1 MKTLIVTNYYLP
13 GIKGGGPVNSIKNIV
28 ESVKGNFDILTKSK
42 DVGESQNYK
51 NININKWNIIG
62 ENKIFYLNSF
72 PLIRIYKILKKE
84 KYDVIYLNSLFATLS
99 IYVCFL
105 TIFSKTKII
114 LAPRGELNQN
124 ALSLKKFKK
133 RIFKFLIKYYIKFRK
148 VLFHAT
154 SKSEEKDIKDNFDVE
169 VKTISNLPSKRPG
182 NINVP
187 YKEEKYLKII
197 CVARISKMK
206 NIHYAI
212 CRLKAIK
219 QGNVIFDIYGT
230 NEDDEYK
237 KYCENIS
244 LNSNI
249 KVNFKGNT
257 PKEILNTKYKEYNLF
272 FLPTLG
278 ENFGHSIIEAIQNH
292 IPVLISDNTPWM
304 EFEDKK
310 VGFNYSLNNE
320 EYFESCLMNLIDM
333 NDEQYKNNFTGFES
347 FIKTELKTE
356 ENIKKYYELLVS
368 KT

>member
-28 ESVKGNFDILTKSK
+28 ESVKGDFDILTKSK
-42 DVGESQNYK
+42 DFGEKQNYQD
-51 NININKWNIIG
+51 ININQWNISNGNRIY
-62 ENKIFYLNSF
+62 YLDKL
-72 PLIRIYKILKKE
+72 PLVRIYKILKKE
-84 KYDVIYLNSLFATLS
+84 KYEIIYLNSLFASFS
-99 IYVCFL
+99 IYIYIL
-105 TIFSKTKII
+105 TVFSKTKII

-124 ALSLKKFKK
+124 ALSIKKLKKTV
-133 RIFKFLIKYYIKFRK
+133 FKFLIKFYFNFRK

-154 SKSEEKDIKDNFDVE
+154 SKSEEQDIKNNFDVE
-169 VKTISNLPSKRPG
+169 VKTISNLPSKRPE

-187 YKEEKYLKII
+187 FKEKNCLKII

-212 CRLKAIK
+212 HRLKAIK
-219 QGNVIFDIYGT
+219 HGNVIFDIYGT

-237 KYCENIS
+237 RYCENIS

-292 IPVLISDNTPWM
+292 IPVLISDNTPWT
-304 EFEDKK
+304 ELEDKK

-320 EYFESCLMNLIDM
+320 EDFESCLINLIGM
-333 NDEQYKNNFTGFES
+333 NDEEYNYNFSGFDR
-347 FIKTELKTE
+347 FLKTELKAE
-356 ENIKKYYELLVS
+356 ENIKKYHELLVAEE
-368 KT
+368 

>member
-28 ESVKGNFDILTKSK
+28 ESVKGDIDILTKSK
-42 DVGESQNYK
+42 DFGEKQNYK
-51 NININKWNIIG
+51 DINVNQWNTNNGNNIY
-62 ENKIFYLNSF
+62 YLDNL
-72 PLIRIYKILKKE
+72 PLIRIYKVLKKGE
-84 KYDVIYLNSLFATLS
+84 YDVIYLNSLFASFS
-99 IYVCFL
+99 IYVYFL

-124 ALSLKKFKK
+124 ALSIKKFKK
-133 RIFKFLIKYYIKFRK
+133 RVFKFLIKYYFNFRN

-169 VKTISNLPSKRPG
+169 IKTISNLPSKRPEK
-182 NINVP
+182 ISVP
-187 YKEEKYLKII
+187 FKEKGCIKII
-197 CVARISKMK
+197 CVARISEMK

-212 CRLKAIK
+212 HRLNAIK
-219 QGNVIFDIYGT
+219 QGIVIFDIYGA
-230 NEDDEYK
+230 NEDDDYK
-237 KYCENIS
+237 KYCENIL

-257 PKEILNTKYKEYNLF
+257 PKETLDKKYKEYNLF

-304 EFEDKK
+304 DLEDKR

-320 EYFESCLMNLIDM
+320 KDFESCLINLIDM
-333 NDEQYKNNFTGFES
+333 NDTQYKNNFSGFEY
-347 FIKTELKTE
+347 FMKTELKTE
-356 ENIKKYYELLVS
+356 ENIKKYRELLIAEQ
-368 KT
+368 